1 MITNDVEHRFMCLL
15 SIHMF
20 YFMKNLLNLLIFVY
34 VKVCVHI
41 KTCTKFSIEVLTT
54 IAWKKKVKLK
64 SLSHVQL
71 CNLMDCSLT
80 GSSIYGIFQ
89 ARILEWVAIS
99 FSRRSSRPRDWTQ
112 VSCISGR
119 LFTTWGTRKSLQL
132 HTITQT

>member
-71 CNLMDCSLT
+71 CNPMDCSLT